1 MAIQS
6 NASTE
11 EVMGGIKTFSGLT
24 NVKVTAVN
32 PTMAELHA
40 MDINVK
46 QEPNYT
52 IEFSGEEF
60 NKVVFWIAN
69 TDGNFKLEIL
79 MQNKHKLSS
88 TGKNQWINN
97 IGQSTWSHIEPSKAV
112 NTEKDEAPTG
122 EPKYPWWKAE
132 GERKAYTGEETLIN
146 FVKAWANVA
155 SGDEVSFD
163 TIDEIAKGDV
173 GEIKA
178 LIDVLT
184 TNEVRVL
191 VGVKDDKYQQ
201 VYTKYFGRVKPQRD
215 DFFVKALNDD
225 YGSFN
230 ADFNAD
236 LEWGTHKPTSELV
249 SPDAPAEE
257 EDWTTEPVGVN
268 EQDDEDDLP
277 F

>member
-11 EVMGGIKTFSGLT
+11 EVMGGMKTFSGLT
-24 NVKVTAVN
+24 NVTVTAVN

-52 IEFSGEEF
+52 VEFSGEEY
-60 NKVVFWIAN
+60 NKIVFWLAN
-69 TDGNFKLEIL
+69 EDGNFKLEIL
-79 MQNKHKLSS
+79 MQNKSRVS
-88 TGKNQWINN
+88 QTGKHQWMNA
-97 IGQSTWSHIEPSKAV
+97 IGQSTWSEEEP
-112 NTEKDEAPTG
+112 TYE
-122 EPKYPWWKAE
+122 WWKTE
-132 GERKAYTGEETLIN
+132 GQRKAYTGEETLIN
-146 FVKAWANVA
+146 FTKAWANVA

-163 TIDEIAKGDV
+163 SISAIANGDLA
-173 GEIKA
+173 EIKE
-178 LIDVLT
+178 LVKVLS

-191 VGVKDDKYQQ
+191 IGVSNDKYQK

-215 DFFVKALNDD
+215 DLFVKALNDD
-225 YGSFN
+225 YGSFK

-236 LEWGTHKPTSELV
+236 LKWGTHVSTATLV
-249 SPDAPAEE
+249 TPDTIDEN
-257 EDWTTEPVGVN
+257 EDWAPKTNGTVEAK
-268 EQDDEDDLP
+268 EDLP

>member
-11 EVMGGIKTFSGLT
+11 EVVGGIKTFSGLT
-24 NVKVTAVN
+24 NVTVKAVN

-52 IEFSGEEF
+52 VEFSGESY
-60 NKVVFWIAN
+60 NKVVFWLSN
-69 TDGNFKLEIL
+69 SDGNFKLEIL
-79 MQNKHKLSS
+79 MQNKPKVSQN
-88 TGKNQWINN
+88 GKFQWMNN
-97 IGQSTWSHIEPSKAV
+97 IGQSTWSE
-112 NTEKDEAPTG
+112 EAPSY
-122 EPKYPWWKAE
+122 EWWKSE
-132 GERKAYTGEETLIN
+132 GQRKAFTGEETLIN

-155 SGDEVSFD
+155 SGDEVYFD
-163 TIDEIAKGDV
+163 TISAIANGDLA
-173 GEIKA
+173 EIKT
-178 LIDVLT
+178 LVSSLS
-184 TNEVRVL
+184 TNEARVL
-191 VGVKDDKYQQ
+191 IGVKDDKYQQ

-215 DFFVKALNDD
+215 DLFIKALNDD

-236 LEWGTHKPTSELV
+236 LKWGTHVATATLV
-249 SPDAPAEE
+249 TPDTIKEE
-257 EDWTTEPVGVN
+257 EDWTTSPEVVTNGRTT
-268 EQDDEDDLP
+268 DDDLP

>member
-6 NASTE
+6 NASTQ
-11 EVMGGIKTFSGLT
+11 EVVGGIKTFSGLT
-24 NVKVTAVN
+24 NVNVIAVN

-46 QEPNYT
+46 QEPNYDVSFSDQ
-52 IEFSGEEF
+52 EF
-60 NKVVFWIAN
+60 KKIAFWLSN
-69 TDGNFKLEIL
+69 DDGNFKLEIL
-79 MQNKHKLSS
+79 VNNTLKQSK
-88 TGKNQWINN
+88 TGKFQWINR
-97 IGQSTWSHIEPSKAV
+97 IGQVTWSEDAPSY
-112 NTEKDEAPTG
+112 D
-122 EPKYPWWKAE
+122 WWKSE
-132 GERKAYTGEETLIN
+132 GQRKAYTGEETLIN

-163 TIDEIAKGDV
+163 TIASIVTGDV
-173 GEIKA
+173 TEIKSLITA
-178 LIDVLT
+178 LVS
-184 TNEVRVL
+184 NQVRVL

-215 DFFVKALNDD
+215 DLFVKSLNDD

-236 LEWGTHKPTSELV
+236 LKWGTHTSTADLI
-249 SPDAPAEE
+249 SPDAPAED
-257 EDWTTEPVGVN
+257 EDWTAQPAMANGQT
-268 EQDDEDDLP
+268 DEDLP

>member
-11 EVMGGIKTFSGLT
+11 EVIGGIKTYSGLT
-24 NVKVTAVN
+24 NVNVIAVN
-32 PTMAELHA
+32 PTMEQLHA
-40 MDINVK
+40 LDINVK
-46 QEPNYT
+46 QEPSYT
-52 IEFSGEEF
+52 VSFSDQTYT
-60 NKVVFWIAN
+60 KIVFWLAN

-79 MQNKHKLSS
+79 MQDIPRTSQS
-88 TGKNQWINN
+88 GKYQWMNN
-97 IGQSTWSHIEPSKAV
+97 IGQSTWS
-112 NTEKDEAPTG
+112 DEAPTY
-122 EPKYPWWKAE
+122 EWWKTE
-132 GERKAYTGEETLIN
+132 GQRKAYTGEETLIN

-155 SGDEVSFD
+155 SGDEVYFE
-163 TIDEIAKGDV
+163 TIDEIVKGNL

-184 TNEVRVL
+184 TNETRVL
-191 VGVKDDKYQQ
+191 IGVKDDKYQQ

-215 DFFVKALNDD
+215 DLFIKALNDD

-236 LEWGTHKPTSELV
+236 LKWGTHVSTANLV
-249 SPDAPAEE
+249 TPDTIDE
-257 EDWTTEPVGVN
+257 EDDWTMPDEPQNGTETTAKVN
-268 EQDDEDDLP
+268 EEAP

>member
-11 EVMGGIKTFSGLT
+11 EVVGGIKTYSGLT
-24 NVKVTAVN
+24 NVKVKAVN

-52 IEFSGEEF
+52 VEFSGEEY
-60 NKVVFWIAN
+60 NKIVFWLAN
-69 TDGNFKLEIL
+69 ADGNFKLEIL
-79 MQNKHKLSS
+79 MQNKPKVSQN
-88 TGKNQWINN
+88 GKFQWMNN
-97 IGQSTWSHIEPSKAV
+97 IGQSTWSE
-112 NTEKDEAPTG
+112 DAPT
-122 EPKYPWWKAE
+122 YDWWKTE
-132 GERKAYTGEETLIN
+132 GQRKAYTGEETLIN

-155 SGDEVSFD
+155 AGDEVYFD
-163 TIDEIAKGDV
+163 SMPAIANGTLAEITNLV
-173 GEIKA
+173 KA
-178 LIDVLT
+178 LS

-191 VGVKDDKYQQ
+191 IGVKDDKYQQ

-215 DFFVKALNDD
+215 DLFIRALNDD

-236 LEWGTHKPTSELV
+236 LKWGTHVSSATLV
-249 SPDAPAEE
+249 SPDTIEE
-257 EDWTTEPVGVN
+257 DEDWTGEPAKVN
-268 EQDDEDDLP
+268 GATEDDLP